1 MKNDPARM
9 GKLWRPR
16 PNPEPTPNIG
26 TLDLTPNLTLILA
39 TGYQNGFVDMLQTSF
54 DRAST

>member
-16 PNPEPTPNIG
+16 PNPEPPPNMG
-26 TLDLTPNLTLILA
+26 TLDLTPNLTLNWAI
-39 TGYQNGFVDMLQTSF
+39 GYHIGFVDILQTSF